1 MTPWDVF
8 LFDFVIYEK
17 YLLNEKTDL
26 KVFLSL
32 AKYKIKQ
39 IFLKKL

>member
-1 MTPWDVF
+1 MTPWGIF
-8 LFDFVIYEK
+8 LFDFVIYENC
-17 YLLNEKTDL
+17 LLNEKTDL

-39 IFLKKL
+39 ISLKNF